1 VLVAVTGGT
10 GFLGAHTVKAV
21 RAAGHDVRLLVYPAD
36 SLEAVA
42 AVGVDLDA
50 LDVLYGDV
58 CDPAAVDQLL
68 TGADAVIHAAGV
80 VGVDERQAEL
90 MWRVNVTATQH
101 VLATAVARGLDP
113 VVHVASFICLFNGT
127 DPVITAD
134 TATASGRSAYART
147 KGAADTFARGLQAAG
162 APVVVV
168 YPSGIAGPPAGD
180 RRGITVDGFAPLLW
194 FGLSI
199 TFDGGVTLVDVRD
212 VANVLARVL
221 ERGRGPRRYL
231 CAGNLIRFDDALD
244 AVEQA
249 TGRPVRRVRI
259 RPRTLRALGRASD
272 LAARWLPMAATF
284 SYEGARVMTALSRT
298 DDARTRE
305 ELGLAWRPAAET
317 LGASIEGLQRS

>member
-1 VLVAVTGGT
+1 MLVAVTGGT

-21 RAAGHDVRLLVYPAD
+21 SAAGHDVRLLVYPAD
-36 SLEAVA
+36 SLGAVA

-90 MWRVNVTATQH
+90 IWWVNVTATQH

-162 APVVVV
+162 APWSWSTRPGSPVPRCRSVLGLQQPTCSSTPNSANH
-168 YPSGIAGPPAGD
+168 YDHPA
-180 RRGITVDGFAPLLW
+180 
-194 FGLSI
+194 
-199 TFDGGVTLVDVRD
+199 
-212 VANVLARVL
+212 
-221 ERGRGPRRYL
+221 
-231 CAGNLIRFDDALD
+231 
-244 AVEQA
+244 
-249 TGRPVRRVRI
+249 
-259 RPRTLRALGRASD
+259 
-272 LAARWLPMAATF
+272 AAT
-284 SYEGARVMTALSRT
+284 SLPSLPHYCYRSASSPQHSR
-298 DDARTRE
+298 
-305 ELGLAWRPAAET
+305 
-317 LGASIEGLQRS
+317 S